1 MCSQTEL
8 FDLFQK
14 HRNKLLVWLQAN
26 PSECNDVMEGVVR
39 VLTLTGA
46 REAASTDLLDTRTWQ
61 SMPEHGYRGRFR
73 PVQIDLQRPGRCKLP
88 LLKGHR
94 LTLGDPIAA
103 LGGVKSGPRHTS
115 GGKKGAPSFVLLPC
129 ARRPDTEA
137 MAPAEQIDLEAVT
150 YEEWL
155 LFTTTLARQALLPP
169 PVLPDSPVYSIK
181 PASGTW
187 ALQFGW

>member
-1 MCSQTEL
+1 MCWQTEL

-73 PVQIDLQRPGRCKLP
+73 PVQTDLQRPGRCKLP

-103 LGGVKSGPRHTS
+103 LGGVYERAEAHVRRKKGPRDS
-115 GGKKGAPSFVLLPC
+115 SLFPS
-129 ARRPDTEA
+129 
-137 MAPAEQIDLEAVT
+137 
-150 YEEWL
+150 
-155 LFTTTLARQALLPP
+155 
-169 PVLPDSPVYSIK
+169 
-181 PASGTW
+181 
-187 ALQFGW
+187 